1 MATQTKE
8 NNLWSQDTGLPP
20 TISPTVPLPPPQVAP
35 QLPPLRMQPLNQLP
49 GQANPNPNFAGQGA
63 AAGAGSAIFNPS
75 GSFSRAAVGQAPYAP
90 NMIGDG
96 FGPAP
101 FTVTPAIEGVQG
113 TAQSEFGTVTVPGSG
128 GSVGTMKIA
137 ENTSPIPRDRV
148 FLNYSYFNGVPLTND
163 GVNVNRLTPGFEKTF
178 FQGMSSVEVRA
189 PFASTLASNLYTQQP
204 NGTDSTQ
211 FGNLTLYVKQLLFR
225 NEVHAVSVGL
235 GIALPTSNNQNVY
248 ANPNFQLLSIK
259 NQSVHLLP
267 FLGSLYTPS
276 DNLFVQQFLQFDFD
290 TTGNPVEINDF
301 NGGTRQI
308 GRLQDMTYLYYSLG
322 AGYWIYNNPDS
333 DRFFSRIAPIIEL
346 HYNKSLTSSDVVPS
360 FLVDVGQSG
369 INQDLLN
376 GTIGLT
382 ALMGDN
388 KTLTVGYVTPL
399 SSIDHR
405 QFNSEFRVMFNWF
418 FGAPLNRLT
427 RVQF

>member
-1 MATQTKE
+1 M
-8 NNLWSQDTGLPP
+8 
-20 TISPTVPLPPPQVAP
+20 
-35 QLPPLRMQPLNQLP
+35 
-49 GQANPNPNFAGQGA
+49 GQAA
-63 AAGAGSAIFNPS
+63 
-75 GSFSRAAVGQAPYAP
+75 YAP

-101 FTVTPAIEGVQG
+101 FSVSNSFNSGANGG
-113 TAQSEFGTVTVPGSG
+113 NGSEFGTITAPGAGG

-148 FLNYSYFNGVPLTND
+148 FLNYSNFNGVPLTED
-163 GVNVNRLTPGFEKTF
+163 GVDVNRLTPGFEKTF
-178 FQGMSSVEVRA
+178 FQGRSSIEFRA
-189 PFASTLASNLYTQQP
+189 PFASTLSSNLYTHQP
-204 NGTDSTQ
+204 NGTGITQ
-211 FGNLTLYVKQLLFR
+211 FGNLTLYLKQLLFR
-225 NEVHAVSVGL
+225 NEVQAWSAGL
-235 GIALPTSNNQNVY
+235 GIALPTSNNQNIY
-248 ANPNFQLLSIK
+248 AFPDFQLVSIK
-259 NQSVHLLP
+259 DQAVHLLP
-267 FLGSLYTPS
+267 FLGNVYTPN

-290 TTGNPVEINDF
+290 TNGNNVVVNNF
-301 NGGTRQI
+301 NGGTTSI
-308 GRLQDMTYLYYSLG
+308 GRLQDMTYLYYSVA
-322 AGYWIYNNPDS
+322 AGYWVYNNPDS
-333 DRFFSRIAPIIEL
+333 DRFFTRIAPIVEL
-346 HYNKSLTSSDVVPS
+346 HYNKSLTSSDVVES
-360 FLVDVGQSG
+360 SLVTVGQAG

-418 FGAPLNRLT
+418 FGQPLNRLT